1 MNSDSSDDDD
11 DAVVVLQEVDA
22 AAEEEEQLESGSVSD
37 NDIAEASHE
46 TNNKA
51 NHKDHGEEALDNSG
65 GEEVL
70 DDDDDGEEALHN
82 WKQLVFQR
90 PGEAMSHLELFASG
104 GFEHLLVL
112 NLQQNAIQ
120 DIAPLISVA
129 PTLRVLNVAHNEIS
143 QLPGSGFWREFQSL
157 TLCFLAHNQIHQWR
171 DMEGLQAC
179 EATLSW
185 LTLHENPIMSVAN
198 ARPFVV
204 NKLPFLRALDDFVVT
219 DMEYMKQP
227 GSGALLHWIRL
238 STEVQVSNEPL
249 WMCVVMQEQAPYL
262 QPWRLAWTSPSCRCP
277 SSSQTT
283 ARHRAT

>member
-11 DAVVVLQEVDA
+11 DAVVVLQEADA

-51 NHKDHGEEALDNSG
+51 SHEDHGKEALNNNG

-70 DDDDDGEEALHN
+70 DDDDDDDGEETLHN

-90 PGEAMSHLELFASG
+90 PGEAMSHLELFVSG
-104 GFEHLLVL
+104 GYEHLLVL

-143 QLPGSGFWREFQSL
+143 QLPDSGFWREFQSL
-157 TLCFLAHNQIHQWR
+157 TLCFLAHNRIQQWR

-179 EATLSW
+179 ETTLSW
-185 LTLHENPIMSVAN
+185 LTLHGNPIMRVAN

-227 GSGALLHWIRL
+227 GSGICFIGF
-238 STEVQVSNEPL
+238 VSQQRFKCLMNL
-249 WMCVVMQEQAPYL
+249 CGC
-262 QPWRLAWTSPSCRCP
+262 AWSCRNELHIYSHGASHERLP
-277 SSSQTT
+277 
-283 ARHRAT
+283 AADAPRVRRR